1 MDRGCAK
8 FSRVVQHQKES
19 SMTEIIAVVSH
30 KGGTGKTSLVQNL
43 AYELS
48 NQRVLAVDLDAQSS
62 LTVGCGLDPTTERPT
77 IYQALH
83 DPDTTADAIVH
94 LEHFD
99 LLPANLDL
107 ALVEHQFIDHPDR
120 NDKLK
125 DVLAQ
130 IDNNY
135 DYILIDSPPS
145 LGFFAFNGPA
155 AATQMIVPL
164 QCEPYA
170 YKTLDHTLQII
181 QLIEKSNP
189 LLQLKAIV
197 LTMYDRRLTLTRSIE
212 STVRQRF
219 GNQVPQSVI
228 PVNVSIAEATLDGVP
243 VGRYAPNSSGA
254 QAYKA
259 LAQELYGLCRT

>member
-1 MDRGCAK
+1 
-8 FSRVVQHQKES
+8 
-19 SMTEIIAVVSH
+19 MTEIIAVVSH

-48 NQRVLAVDLDAQSS
+48 THRVLAVDLDPQSS
-62 LTVGCGLDPTTERPT
+62 LTVGCGLDPADDRLT
-77 IYQALH
+77 IYHALH
-83 DPDTTADAIVH
+83 DPDRAAEAIIP

-107 ALVEHQFIDHPDR
+107 ALAEHQFIDHPDR

-130 IDNNY
+130 IEFSY

-170 YKTLDHTLQII
+170 YKTLEHTLQVIA
-181 QLIEKSNP
+181 LIKQNN
-189 LLQLKAIV
+189 LLLELKAIV
-197 LTMYDRRLTLTRSIE
+197 LTMVDRRLTLTRSVE
-212 STVRQRF
+212 AMVRQRF
-219 GNQVPQSVI
+219 GDRVPQTVI
-228 PVNVSIAEATLDGVP
+228 PTNVSIAEATLDGVA
-243 VGRYAPNSSGA
+243 VARYAPKSAGA
-254 QAYKA
+254 TAYRA
-259 LAQELYGLCRT
+259 LAQELYGTCRKPEHDG

>member
-1 MDRGCAK
+1 
-8 FSRVVQHQKES
+8 
-19 SMTEIIAVVSH
+19 MTEIIAVVSH

-48 NQRVLAVDLDAQSS
+48 SRRVLAVDLDAQSS
-62 LTVGCGLDPTTERPT
+62 LTVGCGLDPAVERPT

-83 DPDTTADAIVH
+83 DPDRAEAAIVR
-94 LEHFD
+94 LQHFD

-107 ALVEHQFIDHPDR
+107 ALAEHQFIDHPDR

-130 IDNNY
+130 LDGNY

-155 AATQMIVPL
+155 AATQLIVPL

-170 YKTLDHTLQII
+170 YKTLDHTLQVI
-181 QLIEKSNP
+181 QLIKQSNP
-189 LLQLKAIV
+189 LLELKAVV
-197 LTMYDRRLTLTRSIE
+197 LTMFDRRLTLARSVE
-212 STVRQRF
+212 AMVRERF
-219 GNQVPQSVI
+219 GNRVPQAVI
-228 PVNVSIAEATLDGVP
+228 PENVSIAEATLDGLP
-243 VGRYAPNSSGA
+243 VALYAPKSTGA
-254 QAYKA
+254 LAYRA
-259 LAQELYGLCRT
+259 LAQELYGICREPIGEAR

>member
-1 MDRGCAK
+1 
-8 FSRVVQHQKES
+8 
-19 SMTEIIAVVSH
+19 MTEIIAIVSH

-48 NQRVLAVDLDAQSS
+48 NHRVLAVDLDPQSS
-62 LTVGCGLDPTTERPT
+62 LTVGCGLDPIAERQT
-77 IYQALH
+77 IYHALH
-83 DPDTTADAIVH
+83 DPDATTEAIVK
-94 LEHFD
+94 LAHFD

-107 ALVEHQFIDHPDR
+107 ALAEHQFIDQPDR

-130 IDNNY
+130 VDVSY
-135 DYILIDSPPS
+135 DYIVIDSPPS

-181 QLIEKSNP
+181 ELVKQSNP
-189 LLQLKAIV
+189 LLELKAIV
-197 LTMYDRRLTLTRSIE
+197 LTMYDRRLTLANSME
-212 STVRQRF
+212 STMRQRF
-219 GNQVPQSVI
+219 DNQVPQTVI

-243 VGRYAPNSSGA
+243 VAVYAPHSTGA

-259 LAQELYGLCRT
+259 LAQELYGTCRA

>member
-1 MDRGCAK
+1 
-8 FSRVVQHQKES
+8 
-19 SMTEIIAVVSH
+19 MTEIIAVVSH

-48 NQRVLAVDLDAQSS
+48 NHRVLAVDLDAQSS
-62 LTVGCGLDPTTERPT
+62 LTVGCGLDPAIERQT
-77 IYQALH
+77 LYHALH
-83 DPDTTADAIVH
+83 DPDATAEIIVK

-107 ALVEHQFIDHPDR
+107 ALAEHQFIDHPDR

-130 IDNNY
+130 IDYNY

-170 YKTLDHTLQII
+170 YKTLDHTLQVVE
-181 QLIEKSNP
+181 LIKQSNP
-189 LLQLKAIV
+189 LLELKAVV
-197 LTMYDRRLTLTRSIE
+197 LTMYDRRLTLTRSVE
-212 STVRQRF
+212 GTVRQRF
-219 GNQVPQSVI
+219 TDLVPQTVI
-228 PVNVSIAEATLDGVP
+228 PVNVSIAEATLDGEP
-243 VGRYAPNSSGA
+243 VGVYSPFSTGS

-259 LAQELYGLCRT
+259 LAKELYGTCRE

>member
-1 MDRGCAK
+1 
-8 FSRVVQHQKES
+8 
-19 SMTEIIAVVSH
+19 MTEIIAVVSH

-48 NQRVLAVDLDAQSS
+48 GQRVLVVDLDPQSS
-62 LTVGCGLDPTTERPT
+62 LTVGCGLDPALDRQTL
-77 IYQALH
+77 YHALH
-83 DPDTTADAIVH
+83 QPEATTDAIVQ
-94 LEHFD
+94 LAQFD

-107 ALVEHQFIDHPDR
+107 ALAEHQFMDQPDR

-130 IDNNY
+130 VDINY

-145 LGFFAFNGPA
+145 LGFFAFNAPA

-181 QLIEKSNP
+181 ELIQQSNP
-189 LLQLKAIV
+189 LLELKAIV
-197 LTMYDRRLTLTRSIE
+197 LTMVDRRLTLARSVE
-212 STVRQRF
+212 GMVRQRF
-219 GNQVPQSVI
+219 GDIVPETII
-228 PVNVSIAEATLDGVP
+228 PVNVAIAEATLDGVP
-243 VGRYAPNSSGA
+243 VALYAPKSTG
-254 QAYKA
+254 A
-259 LAQELYGLCRT
+259 LAYRALAEELYGICQKSTEDA